1 MGAVDLILAEITR
14 GKIWPTY
21 FLLGED
27 RGAKEEVISA
37 LKEHLFGNDEEK
49 ESGASVFFGDEAS
62 VHEIVETL
70 ATPSIFSNQRMVIVR
85 NFDRIGNVKP
95 LLNYVKAPISDT
107 VLLLLTDKNSVP
119 KNTKTAAAGTGKV
132 AVFWPMFQ
140 NEGERWLLRYLKN
153 TGVDAKPDAV
163 KYIIEVTGT
172 GKLELKSQ
180 AEHIINYLEEK
191 EVLTFE
197 TAKSII
203 ARLYRYTVFDLSNRL
218 FVARAGE
225 IVGVFRWLVRTGEDL
240 VKLEYFCSR
249 ELRKILRAYSMQ
261 SNNYTFGQIEQ
272 SLSFRKNE
280 ASRIRKVL
288 ATVRRGKLQ
297 RIYAGMSDLDYT
309 LKSKPKEIGLASFER
324 LLIEMGA

>member
-1 MGAVDLILAEITR
+1 MGAADTILAEIGR
-14 GKIWPTY
+14 GKVWPTY
-21 FLLGED
+21 LLLGED

-37 LKEHLFGNDEEK
+37 LKEHLFGDEEQK
-49 ESGASVFFGDEAS
+49 GSGSSVFFGDEAS
-62 VHEIVETL
+62 VYEIVETL
-70 ATPSIFSNQRMVIVR
+70 ATSSIFSNKKMVIVHS
-85 NFDRIGNVKP
+85 FDSIGNSKP

-107 VLLLLTDKNSVP
+107 VLLLLTDKTSVP
-119 KNTKTAAAGTGKV
+119 KSTKTAAADTGKV

-140 NEGERWLLRYLKN
+140 NEGERWLLRYLKSA
-153 TGVDAKPDAV
+153 GVEAEPDAV

-180 AEHIINYLEEK
+180 AEHIINYLEEGD
-191 EVLTFE
+191 VLTFE

-225 IVGVFRWLVRTGEDL
+225 IVQVFRWLVRTGEDL

-249 ELRKILRAYSMQ
+249 ELRKILRAHSMQ

-280 ASRIRKVL
+280 ASRIRKIL
-288 ATVRRGKLQ
+288 ATVKRGKLQ
-297 RIYAGMSDLDYT
+297 KIYAGISDLDYT

>member
-1 MGAVDLILAEITR
+1 MGAADTILAEIKR
-14 GKIWPTY
+14 GKVWPTY
-21 FLLGED
+21 LLLGED

-37 LKEHLFGNDEEK
+37 LKEHLFGDEEQK
-49 ESGASVFFGDEAS
+49 ESGSSVFFGDEAS
-62 VHEIVETL
+62 VYEIVETL
-70 ATPSIFSNQRMVIVR
+70 ATSSIFSDKRMVIVHG
-85 NFDRIGNVKP
+85 FDRIGNIKP
-95 LLNYVKAPISDT
+95 LLDYVKAPISDT
-107 VLLLLTDKNSVP
+107 VLLLLTDKTSVP
-119 KNTKTAAAGTGKV
+119 KSTKTAAAGTGKA

-140 NEGERWLLRYLKN
+140 DEGERWLSRYLKS
-153 TGVDAKPDAV
+153 TGVETKPDAV

-180 AEHIINYLEEK
+180 AEHIINYLEEG

-225 IVGVFRWLVRTGEDL
+225 IVQVFRWLVRTGEDL

-249 ELRKILRAYSMQ
+249 ELRKILRAHSMQ
-261 SNNYTFGQIEQ
+261 SNHYTFGQIEQ

-280 ASRIRKVL
+280 ASRIRKIL
-288 ATVRRGKLQ
+288 ATVKRGKLQ
-297 RIYAGMSDLDYT
+297 KIYAGISDLDYT